1 MFEICACDYHQC
13 CRRCVKCLKFVDT
26 RWRSTLLWRAFFT
39 TALVA
44 VILQAAIT
52 YCGDDGCGLFGS
64 GGLIMYNVGTISISF
79 TLIELVPVVILG
91 FIGGVLGSLFTYI
104 NGKIVKSYS
113 IWHNRF
119 VSHIFCVSFGHSLGP
134 YPSTFWFTLCYK
146 TLNIISPS

>member
-1 MFEICACDYHQC
+1 M
-13 CRRCVKCLKFVDT
+13 CRLNSHSSYCSRKCVKCLKFVDN

-64 GGLIMYNVGTISISF
+64 GGLIMYNVGTISITF

-91 FIGGVLGSLFTYI
+91 IIGGVLGSLFTYI

-119 VSHIFCVSFGHSLGP
+119 VSHNFCVSFRHSLDHIP
-134 YPSTFWFTLCYK
+134 LHFSSLYVTK
-146 TLNIISPS
+146 I